1 STTSSRAP
9 PFSLVEFGNLV
20 SAALESPDPI
30 LYSDASTFFSLPN
43 GSRCG
48 TPAGSEQSG
57 SSRVRQMLQ
66 KFKKRASSLVKRP
79 STRRLS
85 SLRASSP
92 EYQIPEL
99 SLSSEG
105 EFAPYMPLVTQYERR
120 TPYVRPISTCMSTPS
135 LPSQYT
141 LELSHYGTSSLSSS
155 HSYSIPSPSTSDSSC
170 CSSTGTSSESQHPTT
185 PLNTVFEE
193 CAIRR
198 WSHCSTETDETPSDP
213 FTHPFH
219 SGQPRASASVGSLPH
234 PLRLRR

>member
-1 STTSSRAP
+1 MDRCASPSITSSRAP

-20 SAALESPDPI
+20 SAALDSPDSI
-30 LYSDASTFFSLPN
+30 LSSDASTFFSLSN
-43 GSRCG
+43 ASRCG

-57 SSRVRQMLQ
+57 GSRVRQMLQ

-99 SLSSEG
+99 SLSPEN

-141 LELSHYGTSSLSSS
+141 LESHYGTTSNSS

-170 CSSTGTSSESQHPTT
+170 CSSGTSSESQHPTT

-198 WSHCSTETDETPSDP
+198 WSHCSTDTDETPSDP
-213 FTHPFH
+213 F
-219 SGQPRASASVGSLPH
+219 
-234 PLRLRR
+234 